1 MSNGLSAA
9 TSRHATLGDVQTLV
23 DETTDLLQ
31 HLIRNSCV
39 NDGTA
44 ESGHETRSVETL
56 EAYLRTPG
64 VEMKRY
70 EPSPGRGSLVL
81 RIPGTDAK
89 APTLHLMGHLDVVP
103 VSPSGWERDP
113 FGGELV
119 DGVVWGRGAIDMLDV
134 TASMAVA
141 VKQLL
146 ASGFRPK
153 GTLIYSA
160 MSDGEAL
167 GTWGAKWLTEN
178 AWDDV
183 KCDYLVTEFGG
194 ARIPIGSGAKLPIM
208 VAEKGSQWTRLRVK
222 GTPGHG
228 SMPYKSD
235 NALVKASEL
244 ITRIARYKA
253 PLHLHETWKRFVEGI
268 DLPAVQRMALTTAAT
283 FDAALDRMPPGTDRM
298 MYAATRTTFSPNIAH
313 AGVKLN
319 VIPDSADVDVD
330 IRLQE
335 GDEGDGVRRMLR
347 EAAGDLWKDVEILD
361 EGDNPATSSPIDT
374 PLWAAL
380 TKVTQRLIPDSKT
393 VPFLVV
399 GATDARYFRRK
410 GVTAYGYGLMSERI
424 PFAEFSKLFHGNNER
439 VDQETLELMTP
450 LWEQTAREMIG

>member
-1 MSNGLSAA
+1 M
-9 TSRHATLGDVQTLV
+9 ATLL

-31 HLIRNSCV
+31 HLIRNECV
-39 NDGTA
+39 NDGTV
-44 ESGHETRSVETL
+44 ESGHEMRSVKTL
-56 EAYLRTPG
+56 ESYLQMPG

-70 EPSPGRGSLVL
+70 EPAPGRGSLVL
-81 RIPGTDAK
+81 RIEGTDK
-89 APTLHLMGHLDVVP
+89 TAPSLHLMGHTDVVP
-103 VSPSGWERDP
+103 VTRAGWREDP
-113 FGGELV
+113 FGGELI
-119 DGVVWGRGAIDMLDV
+119 DGEVWGRGAIDMLDV

-146 ASGFRPK
+146 STGFRPK

-160 MSDGEAL
+160 CADEEAL

-183 KCDYLVTEFGG
+183 KSTYLVTEFGG
-194 ARIPIGSGAKLPIM
+194 ARLPIGQGAKLPIM

-253 PLHLHETWKRFVEGI
+253 PLHLQGIWKQFVESI
-268 DLPAVQRMALTTAAT
+268 DLPAVQRIALTNGAS
-283 FDAALDRMPPGTDRM
+283 FDAALERMPEGTDRM

-319 VIPDSADVDVD
+319 VIPDSAEVDVD
-330 IRLQE
+330 IRLLP
-335 GDEGDGVRRMLR
+335 GDEGEGVRRMLR
-347 EAAGDLWKDVEILD
+347 DAAGDLWKDVEIVQ
-361 EGDNPATSSPIDT
+361 EGDNPATESPT
-374 PLWAAL
+374 NTVLWDAL
-380 TKVTQRLIPDSKT
+380 TRVTQRLIPSSTT

-410 GVTAYGYGLMSERI
+410 GVVAYGYGLMSARI

-439 VDQETLELMTP
+439 VDQETLALMTP
-450 LWEQTAREMIG
+450 LWDGVVREMVG

>member
-1 MSNGLSAA
+1 M
-9 TSRHATLGDVQTLV
+9 ATLVE
-23 DETTDLLQ
+23 ETTDLLQ
-31 HLIRNSCV
+31 HLIRNECV

-44 ESGHETRSVETL
+44 ASGHEMKSVETL
-56 EAYLRTPG
+56 ESYLRMPG

-70 EPSPGRGSLVL
+70 EPSPGRGSMVL
-81 RIPGTDAK
+81 RIEGTDKNAK
-89 APTLHLMGHLDVVP
+89 SLHLMGHLDVVP
-103 VSPSGWERDP
+103 VTRSGWRNDP
-113 FGGELV
+113 FGGELI
-119 DGVVWGRGAIDMLDV
+119 DGEVWGRGAIDMLDV

-141 VKQLL
+141 VKRLL

-160 MSDGEAL
+160 MADEEAL

-194 ARIPIGSGAKLPIM
+194 ARMPIGTGAKLPIM
-208 VAEKGSQWTRLRVK
+208 TAEKGSQWTRLRVK

-235 NALVKASEL
+235 NALVKAAEL
-244 ITRIARYKA
+244 ITRIAKYKA
-253 PLHLHETWKRFVEGI
+253 PLHLQDLWKRFIEGI
-268 DLPAVQRMALTTAAT
+268 DLPAVQRMALTTPAT

-313 AGVKLN
+313 SGVKLN
-319 VIPDSADVDVD
+319 VIPDSAEIDVD
-330 IRLQE
+330 IRLLP
-335 GDEGDGVRRMLR
+335 GDEGEGVRKMLR
-347 EAAGDLWKDVEILD
+347 DAAGDLWKDVEIVQ

-374 PLWAAL
+374 PLWDAL
-380 TKVTQRLIPDSKT
+380 TKVTQALIPDSTT

-410 GVTAYGYGLMSERI
+410 GVVSYGYGLMSEKI
-424 PFAEFSKLFHGNNER
+424 PFGEFSKLFHGNNER
-439 VDQETLELMTP
+439 VDTDTLALMTP
-450 LWEQTAREMIG
+450 LWEGAVREMLG

>member
-1 MSNGLSAA
+1 M
-9 TSRHATLGDVQTLV
+9 ATLVE
-23 DETTDLLQ
+23 ETTDLLQ
-31 HLIRNSCV
+31 HLIRNECV

-44 ESGHETRSVETL
+44 ASGHEMKSVETL
-56 EAYLRTPG
+56 ESYLRMPG

-70 EPSPGRGSLVL
+70 EPSPGRGSIVL
-81 RIPGTDAK
+81 RIEGSDKNAK
-89 APTLHLMGHLDVVP
+89 SLHLMGHLDVVP
-103 VSPSGWERDP
+103 VTRSGWRNDP
-113 FGGELV
+113 FGGELI
-119 DGVVWGRGAIDMLDV
+119 DGEVWGRGAIDMLDV

-141 VKQLL
+141 VKRLL

-160 MSDGEAL
+160 MADEEAL

-183 KCDYLVTEFGG
+183 RCDYLVTEFGG
-194 ARIPIGSGAKLPIM
+194 ARMPIGTGTKLPIM
-208 VAEKGSQWTRLRVK
+208 TAEKGSQWTRLRVK

-235 NALVKASEL
+235 NALVKAAEL
-244 ITRIARYKA
+244 ITRIAKYKA
-253 PLHLHETWKRFVEGI
+253 PLHLQDLWKRFIEGI
-268 DLPAVQRMALTTAAT
+268 DLPAVQRLALTTPAT

-313 AGVKLN
+313 SGVKLN
-319 VIPDSADVDVD
+319 VIPDSAEIDVD
-330 IRLQE
+330 IRLLP
-335 GDEGDGVRRMLR
+335 GDEGEGVRKMLR
-347 EAAGDLWKDVEILD
+347 DAAGDLWKDVEIVE

-374 PLWAAL
+374 PLWDAL
-380 TKVTQRLIPDSKT
+380 TKVTQSLIPNSTT

-410 GVTAYGYGLMSERI
+410 GVVSYGYGLMSEKI

-439 VDQETLELMTP
+439 VDTDTLALMTP
-450 LWEQTAREMIG
+450 LWEGAVREMLG

>member
-1 MSNGLSAA
+1 M
-9 TSRHATLGDVQTLV
+9 ATLVE
-23 DETTDLLQ
+23 ETTDLLQ
-31 HLIRNSCV
+31 HLIRNECV

-44 ESGHETRSVETL
+44 ASGHEVKSVETL
-56 EAYLRTPG
+56 ESYLRMPG

-81 RIPGTDAK
+81 RIEGTDKSAK
-89 APTLHLMGHLDVVP
+89 SLHLMGHLDVVP
-103 VSPSGWERDP
+103 VTRSGWRNDP
-113 FGGELV
+113 FGGELI
-119 DGVVWGRGAIDMLDV
+119 DGEVWGRGAIDMLDV

-141 VKQLL
+141 VKRLL
-146 ASGFRPK
+146 AGGFRPK

-160 MSDGEAL
+160 MADEEAL

-194 ARIPIGSGAKLPIM
+194 ARMPIGTGAKLPIM
-208 VAEKGSQWTRLRVK
+208 TAEKGSQWTRLRVK

-235 NALVKASEL
+235 NALVKAAEL
-244 ITRIARYKA
+244 ITRIAKYKA
-253 PLHLHETWKRFVEGI
+253 PLHLQDLWKRFIDGI
-268 DLPAVQRMALTTAAT
+268 DLPAVQRIALTTPAT

-319 VIPDSADVDVD
+319 VIPDSAEVDVD
-330 IRLQE
+330 IRLLP
-335 GDEGDGVRRMLR
+335 GDEGEGVRKMLR
-347 EAAGDLWKDVEILD
+347 DAAGDLWKDVEIVE

-374 PLWAAL
+374 PLWDAL
-380 TKVTQRLIPDSKT
+380 TKVTRSLIPNSTT

-410 GVTAYGYGLMSERI
+410 GVVSYGYGLMSEKI
-424 PFAEFSKLFHGNNER
+424 PFGEFSKLFHGNNER
-439 VDQETLELMTP
+439 VDTDTLALMTP
-450 LWEQTAREMIG
+450 LWEGAAREMVG